1 MAAIVDLMHLIVVG
15 AGVGI
20 GAWALSALRR
30 TLPRGRFIIFITAS
44 AGALFG
50 CAALAGEVGLVSRST
65 WFVIVMALMLAI
77 AAIGYRT
84 GRTSSAWR

>member
-1 MAAIVDLMHLIVVG
+1 MVDLMHLIVVV
-15 AGVGI
+15 AGVAI
-20 GAWALSALRR
+20 GAWALIALRQ
-30 TLPRGRFIIFITAS
+30 TLPRGRFVAFIAAS

-50 CAALAGEVGLVSRST
+50 CAALAGEVGLVSPSA

-84 GRTSSAWR
+84 GRMSSAWR